1 VSKATVRRAAITGVW
16 HPVALGPDE
25 LRPLAASLRERRRD
39 GRVVLRLSAYLRPE
53 AQRGMDERGRHAVAG
68 PPEWVAERLAEYLDA
83 GCDGFVLNLDH
94 TAPGLEDRVR
104 RFAEEVVPLLRR

>member
-1 VSKATVRRAAITGVW
+1 
-16 HPVALGPDE
+16 
-25 LRPLAASLRERRRD
+25 
-39 GRVVLRLSAYLRPE
+39 
-53 AQRGMDERGRHAVAG
+53 
-68 PPEWVAERLAEYLDA
+68 VAERLAEYLDA